1 MAEPR
6 KVAFITLSPPDSH
19 KRCREDEPCS
29 PAAPMASGNNIFPG
43 TGTAAAAAAADGEK
57 AAERRITVRLNLRL
71 SEPSEQASAEFNYSE
86 LVQSIQVK
94 KPAVAVAPVPTNPD
108 DPFDDDERERLQ
120 LEAMARKFESKYG
133 NTNKKK
139 RRDRVQDLIDIG
151 FGYDETDPF
160 IDNSEA
166 YDELVPASLTTKFGG
181 FYINAGTLQFRPA
194 SDSEGDDTRGENKM
208 KPHRK
213 LKEGEE
219 RGMKKRK
226 RKEEGSS
233 MEKEKKP
240 RKNRVPKT
248 LGVSAL
254 NAHRPDKKKRKKLM
268 KDSLSL
274 AAMLRKFTREKE
286 SMKRSAPP
294 TQTPAGLPKPLK
306 PSVSTHS
313 PALHDLPDPS
323 VLSLLGSAN
332 DSELFQ
338 QAASAMELLGD
349 IDLEGLLESTPQDSP
364 EGGASS
370 CGQENGML
378 GAVVAA
384 GGGGAAR
391 TQVMRLTPP
400 PPLPDGLPASLRR
413 RIGDLREAS
422 RQFDEEGRKKFF
434 TLDMNNILLD
444 IELQVQEQP
453 PHVRAAVYCHL
464 EAFVP
469 CNKDMLLK
477 RVRKLN
483 LNVQDDRLRAPL
495 LKLKLAVSNVMPE
508 QLSRYRD
515 DCLAHNQAKVAKVAK
530 LHSEED
536 RERNGSEDEDDEK
549 PGKRVMGPRKK
560 FHWDENIRAL
570 LCNLVQIK
578 LGCYELEPN
587 KTMTAEDYLKSF
599 LESEV
604 KPLWPKGWMQARMLF
619 KESRSV
625 HSRVTGNSVK
635 KKIVPTPK
643 TKIRDSSPKDG
654 RSLPSLS
661 VLGGVSP
668 RTPAS
673 AVGTPAP
680 QPAPP
685 GPSTSTPLPPPRYE
699 TICLDDSLDEDLS
712 PSLDSISEALA
723 LLSNA
728 ARGLVSN
735 ASPPP
740 LSSSSPSSS
749 PSSSSSSREDKSAMG
764 PPSKPATAL
773 PPRPS
778 PKPNPSPK
786 LNPNPSPNL
795 NPKLNILAGLS
806 APLQNLKPRS
816 SLAPPSGQPGKQQPH
831 SPALKHSLSAAAPPV
846 SPVVKL
852 HSSPGSPS
860 LLSHGSKHGGQ
871 AGKQQRSHCSP
882 APHAKLQ
889 AAPPA
894 SQPQKLHPAHSH
906 SLNLQASPSPPVS
919 GKLQLLSSR
928 SLQQPKSSVPSRPLP
943 SGVLQT
949 PSFVSSMQA
958 TLSKSP
964 LNPIVKLSNALPSPG
979 PPRASPAPSSSS
991 SSSAVNIN
999 NVAPERATPP
1009 RSSPSPSPSLPV
1021 QARAVSSSSSLPPGS
1036 YKTPAGGPGGAF
1048 RPPYTSS
1055 GPSSAYSPSLQIRA
1069 HSGPSLTSP
1078 SSTVRG
1084 GTPVSQSAGASPSP
1098 APSPASASSAAN
1110 QRRSCPSPA
1119 TPQRAGLAGSKPVTS
1134 RAASTVMTSSTVLQ
1148 PAAVTQVTS
1157 GAGVLGSSPPLSL
1170 MTSPLAV
1177 SNPAGSLGPFGMLGG
1192 LVPVSLPFQFPLEL
1206 LSFNPSDSSGSTS
1219 FPHNA
1224 NQSQGNDVKRKSH

>member
-1 MAEPR
+1 
-6 KVAFITLSPPDSH
+6 
-19 KRCREDEPCS
+19 
-29 PAAPMASGNNIFPG
+29 
-43 TGTAAAAAAADGEK
+43 
-57 AAERRITVRLNLRL
+57 
-71 SEPSEQASAEFNYSE
+71 
-86 LVQSIQVK
+86 
-94 KPAVAVAPVPTNPD
+94 
-108 DPFDDDERERLQ
+108 
-120 LEAMARKFESKYG
+120 
-133 NTNKKK
+133 
-139 RRDRVQDLIDIG
+139 
-151 FGYDETDPF
+151 
-160 IDNSEA
+160 
-166 YDELVPASLTTKFGG
+166 
-181 FYINAGTLQFRPA
+181 
-194 SDSEGDDTRGENKM
+194 
-208 KPHRK
+208 
-213 LKEGEE
+213 
-219 RGMKKRK
+219 
-226 RKEEGSS
+226 
-233 MEKEKKP
+233 
-240 RKNRVPKT
+240 
-248 LGVSAL
+248 
-254 NAHRPDKKKRKKLM
+254 
-268 KDSLSL
+268 
-274 AAMLRKFTREKE
+274 
-286 SMKRSAPP
+286 
-294 TQTPAGLPKPLK
+294 
-306 PSVSTHS
+306 
-313 PALHDLPDPS
+313 
-323 VLSLLGSAN
+323 
-332 DSELFQ
+332 
-338 QAASAMELLGD
+338 
-349 IDLEGLLESTPQDSP
+349 
-364 EGGASS
+364 
-370 CGQENGML
+370 
-378 GAVVAA
+378 
-384 GGGGAAR
+384 
-391 TQVMRLTPP
+391 MRLTPP

-530 LHSEED
+530 LQSEED

-599 LESEV
+599 MESEV

-625 HSRVTGNSVK
+625 HSRVTGNLLK

-643 TKIRDSSPKDG
+643 IKIRDSSSKDG

-661 VLGGVSP
+661 VLGSVSP

-680 QPAPP
+680 QSAPH

-723 LLSNA
+723 VLSNA

-740 LSSSSPSSS
+740 PPLSSSPSSS

-773 PPRPS
+773 PP
-778 PKPNPSPK
+778 KPNPAPK
-786 LNPNPSPNL
+786 LHPNPNQ

-806 APLQNLKPRS
+806 APLQNPKPRS
-816 SLAPPSGQPGKQQPH
+816 SLAPPSSQPGKQQPH
-831 SPALKHSLSAAAPPV
+831 SPVLKHSLSSTAPPV

-860 LLSHGSKHGGQ
+860 LPQPPSQLLHGCKQGGQ

-882 APHAKLQ
+882 APHSKLQ
-889 AAPPA
+889 VAPPA
-894 SQPQKLHPAHSH
+894 SQPMKLHPAHSH
-906 SLNLQASPSPPVS
+906 SVNLQASASPPVS
-919 GKLQLLSSR
+919 GKLQLQSSR
-928 SLQQPKSSVPSRPLP
+928 SLQQPKSSAPPRPHP
-943 SGVLQT
+943 PGVLQT
-949 PSFVSSMQA
+949 PSFVTSMQA
-958 TLSKSP
+958 TLSKSS
-964 LNPIVKLSNALPSPG
+964 LNPIVKLSSALPSAG
-979 PPRASPAPSSSS
+979 PSRAPPTPSS

-999 NVAPERATPP
+999 NVTPERATPP
-1009 RSSPSPSPSLPV
+1009 SSSPSPSPSLPV

-1036 YKTPAGGPGGAF
+1036 YKPPAGGPGGAF

-1069 HSGPSLTSP
+1069 HSGPSGTSP

-1084 GTPVSQSAGASPSP
+1084 GTPVSQSPGSNPSPSP
-1098 APSPASASSAAN
+1098 ASTSSAAN

-1119 TPQRAGLAGSKPVTS
+1119 IPQRAGLAGSKPVAG
-1134 RAASTVMTSSTVLQ
+1134 RSTPAVMTSSTVLQ
-1148 PAAVTQVTS
+1148 QAAITQVTS

-1177 SNPAGSLGPFGMLGG
+1177 SNPAGSLSPFGMLGG

-1206 LSFNPSDSSGSTS
+1206 LGFNSSDSSGVSAGSTA
-1219 FPHNA
+1219 FPHNLSLDLLKGLQAGSQHALPAHLQHAFSDA